1 MNGANIIACIWDFDK
16 TIIPGFMQE
25 TLFKAFHL
33 DSKKFWAEVNAL
45 PQRYA
50 QQNIG
55 VTEDLLYLNHMLT
68 YVKEGLL
75 QRLNNKKLRELG
87 QELPIFDGL
96 PAFFEILKHSVE
108 QNEIFQKHNIKLE
121 HYIISCGLA
130 EMIRGSKIAPYVDG
144 IFGCE
149 FIEDPMLPG
158 FLSQENINLSNEVK
172 EIAQIGRVVDN
183 TSKTRYLFEINKG
196 VNKNPNVSVN
206 ASMPQADRR
215 IPIENM
221 IYIADGPSDIPMFA
235 IIKERGGKTFAVHTP
250 DSMQEFRQN
259 DMLLQNGRVD
269 CYGPADYR
277 PGTLTYRWLMMHV
290 TEIAERLVRQE
301 EQRLQQCVHNPPPHQ
316 SETSKKTFD
325 QQMALFD

>member
-1 MNGANIIACIWDFDK
+1 MSGTNIIACIWDFDK

-25 TLFKAFHL
+25 TLFKAFNL
-33 DSKKFWAEVNAL
+33 DCQKFWDEVNAL

-50 QQNIG
+50 QQKIC
-55 VTEDLLYLNHMLT
+55 VTEDFLYLNHMLT

-75 QRLNNKKLRELG
+75 PGLNNEKLRELG
-87 QELPIFDGL
+87 RELPIHKGL
-96 PAFFEILKHSVE
+96 PEFFKTLKDQIE
-108 QNEIFQKHNIKLE
+108 QNDVFKKHNIKLE

-149 FIEDPMLPG
+149 FIEEPMLPG
-158 FLSQENINLSNEVK
+158 FLLQENMALSNETK
-172 EIAQIGRVVDN
+172 EIAQIGRVIDN

-196 VNKNPNVSVN
+196 VNKNPKMSVN
-206 ASMPQADRR
+206 ASIAQADRR

-235 IIKERGGKTFAVHTP
+235 IIRERGGKTFAVHAP
-250 DSMQEFRQN
+250 DSLQDFKQN

-277 PGTLTYRWLMMHV
+277 PGTQTYRWLMMHV
-290 TEIAERLVRQE
+290 KDIAERLVQQE
-301 EQRLQQCVHNPPPHQ
+301 EQQLQTRIYNPPSFRDKEKENP
-316 SETSKKTFD
+316 TNL
-325 QQMALFD
+325 QMALFD